1 MENSNSQS
9 MFIDPT
15 LDKEKKCQQR
25 REWGE
30 KLGYPKCCID
40 AFIDSYGN
48 NYGRRVIKEDEE
60 ENTHAQQVMHRVI
73 GMERY
78 TIFGNAVFVLVLL
91 DINTVRVVGAN
102 FVQRKNV
109 QHHQTKQ
116 NDW

>member
-1 MENSNSQS
+1 MVGRLEGIGRLEIRLFNEQ
-9 MFIDPT
+9 PAH
-15 LDKEKKCQQR
+15 L
-25 REWGE
+25 GE
-30 KLGYPKCCID
+30 EED
-40 AFIDSYGN
+40 HD
-48 NYGRRVIKEDEE
+48 KEDEE